1 MSGGFYETTVNVSSE
16 QRRFEGVDEDIH
28 LVTLVPPV
36 GVRAVMLFVHGHGE
50 FASRYVE
57 LFSPLVDGLG
67 IKVMIPDLPGHGI
80 STGKRGHVRHLDQIA
95 RLFSCLAD
103 EARGDAALPLFLAG
117 HSMGGLIA
125 AWLTLRHEIQPDA
138 VWMAS
143 PLLVPG
149 KAKSPLI
156 LAAAKILD
164 KIAPTLVIHNGVKES
179 DCYEMGETSEP
190 AADSDA
196 DKWQP
201 VEVVHRWIS
210 MRLGMELVRAE
221 KRVWSESVE
230 LWPGDT
236 PLLLT
241 QGGRDPVCPPEN
253 AREFARG
260 LEKAGMIVRYHEFP
274 DALHEPHRD
283 GHADELS
290 RAVADWLVGQMPPA
304 R

>member
-1 MSGGFYETTVNVSSE
+1 MNSE
-16 QRRFEGVDEDIH
+16 QRRFDGVDEDIH
-28 LVTLVPPV
+28 LVTLVPSAD
-36 GVRAVMLFVHGHGE
+36 VRAVMLFVHGHGE

-57 LFSPLVDGLG
+57 LFAPIVDDLG
-67 IKVMIPDLPGHGI
+67 IKILMPDLPGHGM
-80 STGKRGHVRHLDQIA
+80 STGKRGHVRHLNQIA
-95 RLFSCLAD
+95 VLFSQLAS
-103 EARGDAALPLFLAG
+103 EERSTKQLPLILAG
-117 HSMGGLIA
+117 HSMGGLLT
-125 AWLTLRHEIQPDA
+125 AWLTLAHQIQPDA

-156 LAAAKILD
+156 LAVAKILD

-179 DCYEMGETSEP
+179 DCYDVSDKGRIP
-190 AADSDA
+190 ADNNA

-221 KRVWSESVE
+221 KRVWAKSAE
-230 LWPGDT
+230 LWPMAT

-241 QGGRDPVCPPEN
+241 QGGKDPVCPPEN
-253 AREFARG
+253 SREFVRR
-260 LEKAGMIVRYHEFP
+260 LKAAGRTVRYHEFP

-283 GHADELS
+283 GHADELA
-290 RAVADWLVGQMPPA
+290 RLVAEWLVEQLEA
-304 R
+304 IR